1 MQVKL
6 LSAERYDTS
15 RNGNPRYHCVAIDKA
30 GKAHSFFTGV
40 NSSHGYSITNCVGK
54 DIEISLKP
62 VRGKSTLASL
72 SGV

>member
-6 LSAERYDTS
+6 FSASLYDTS

-40 NSSHGYSITNCVGK
+40 DSSHGYSITNYVGK

-62 VRGKSTLASL
+62 VRGKSTLQSIER
-72 SGV
+72 V